1 MLAKLVEY
9 FFRKEANIDIEVAT
23 ANLVAHYP
31 FGHYDICYT
40 LKDYPSFS
48 LSVLIDKENYQ
59 EFNKGDDV
67 NVIG

>member
-9 FFRKEANIDIEVAT
+9 FFRKEANLDIEVAT

-31 FGHYDICYT
+31 LGYYDISYT